1 MGGSKGCLVKLLL
14 MVKEPRA
21 APYSL
26 VAAARG
32 TTRHHSPPP
41 PPAEWQPPA
50 PASRHQHNNLAGLPL
65 CEKVVM
71 KNAPSF
77 AISRQIDSFNI
88 KLHIAHGRGILAEYF
103 QPLIFGF

>member
-32 TTRHHSPPP
+32 TPRHHSPPAEWP
-41 PPAEWQPPA
+41 PPAPGSPQ
-50 PASRHQHNNLAGLPL
+50 QHNKSAGLPL
-65 CEKVVM
+65 CGKVVM
-71 KNAPSF
+71 KNRYFQQAPS
-77 AISRQIDSFNI
+77 QLVHVGLN
-88 KLHIAHGRGILAEYF
+88 K
-103 QPLIFGF
+103 FGGLNV

>member
-1 MGGSKGCLVKLLL
+1 MGWSKGCLVKLLL

-32 TTRHHSPPP
+32 TTRHHSPA

-77 AISRQIDSFNI
+77 DISRQIESFNI

>member
-26 VAAARG
+26 VAAACG

-41 PPAEWQPPA
+41 AAEWQPPA

>member
-32 TTRHHSPPP
+32 TTRHHSPP
-41 PPAEWQPPA
+41 AEWQPPA
-50 PASRHQHNNLAGLPL
+50 PASRHQHNNLAGLPWL

-71 KNAPSF
+71 KNAPCF